1 MVKPFGKVVRR
12 RTGLTRPLL
21 LALLLAGAALPAWG
35 ICLLPAKA
43 FPTLASAP
51 FRGPCTLLLGTF
63 FTWALARRLKR
74 RPVPRAPGEGRTGR
88 LILQTLGSA
97 ALSFPVAALCA
108 PLYAPALTLANGL
121 VTTGTSVEHALV
133 TRTPRGFA
141 ASSPFWA
148 DDAAWTLSKPERL
161 PEGLAAGSYARLNVG
176 RGLLGVRWVRSVD
189 LTVLK

>member
-12 RTGLTRPLL
+12 GPRLTRPLR

-35 ICLLPAKA
+35 ICVLPAKS

-51 FRGPCTLLLGTF
+51 FRWPCTLLLGAF
-63 FTWALARRLKR
+63 FTWALARWLKR

-88 LILQTLGSA
+88 LILQTLGA
-97 ALSFPVAALCA
+97 FALSLPVAALCA
-108 PLYAPALTLANGL
+108 LLYAPALTLANGL
-121 VTTGTSVEHALV
+121 VTAGSSVEHALL

-141 ASSPFWA
+141 ASSPYWA
-148 DDAAWTLSKPERL
+148 DGTSWPLSGPERL
-161 PEGLAAGSYARLNVG
+161 PANLGAGSYARLNVS